1 MGVWA
6 RVRAALIGL
15 FIVVSLIDGFPFPRG
30 GARERLPG
38 SLQAAVIHGEAL
50 QQVLLSPFAWFKRLF
65 RLGQRWA
72 LFSSAKQQRHW
83 LSIEART
90 AGSRRF
96 HVIYRPLDPEHQ
108 ELASMIEYRRVRAA
122 WNAGRKDAVP
132 SYRAF
137 ATWIARREFSEHGD
151 VTAVRVRFELVDV
164 LPRGAGF
171 RPSGKYV
178 QALVEKRPTRASE
191 AP

>member
-1 MGVWA
+1 MGAWA
-6 RVRAALIGL
+6 RIRAASIGL

-30 GARERLPG
+30 GARERLPD
-38 SLQAAVIHGEAL
+38 SLKAAVTHGEAL
-50 QQVLLSPFAWFKRLF
+50 QHVLLSPFSWFKRLF
-65 RLGQRWA
+65 RLSQRWA

-83 LSIEART
+83 LSIEARR

-96 HVIYRPLDPEHQ
+96 HVIYRPLDPEHH
-108 ELASMIEYRRVRAA
+108 ELASVIEYRRVRAA
-122 WNAGRKDAVP
+122 WNAGRKEMVP

-137 ATWIARREFSEHGD
+137 ATWIARRELSAHAD

-171 RPSGKYV
+171 RPSGNYV
-178 QALVEKRPTRASE
+178 QPLVEKRPAG
-191 AP
+191 APKAP